1 MMMVETVLILREKK
15 KHRKYVTAKKVRDLA
30 LT

>member
-1 MMMVETVLILREKK
+1 MMMVETVLVLREKK
-15 KHRKYVTAKKVRDLA
+15 NTENMSRQKKVRDLA